1 MTEFVF
7 PFDPSERALFTAE
20 DSPLPVRWARRYSRL
35 FDDDDVRIATNQA
48 PASRGGFHYFEWRAA
63 ILLYEATGMLSLIE
77 SYQGLKHRRKQQV
90 LRRLL
95 TEEQRTLILNVN
107 RAHKAQAPDLLVYNE
122 DYSTYFFC
130 EVKGPGDRLRPPA
143 ATFSAAIS
151 KSCGVPVVITRFVR
165 LDKLARPR
173 PT

>member
-1 MTEFVF
+1 MNEFVF
-7 PFDPSERALFTAE
+7 PFDPSERARFIAK
-20 DSPLPVRWARRYSRL
+20 DSTLLVNWARRYNRL
-35 FDDDDVRIATNQA
+35 FDKDDVRIAKNQA
-48 PASRGGFHYFEWRAA
+48 PEDKGGYHYYEWRAA

-77 SYQGLKHRRKQQV
+77 SYQGREHERKQQV

-107 RAHKAQAPDLLVYNE
+107 KAYKAQAPDLLVYRE
-122 DYSTYFFC
+122 DYSTFFFC

-143 ATFSAAIS
+143 ATFAAAIS
-151 KSCGVPVVITRFVR
+151 KSCSVPVLTIRFVR
-165 LDKLARPR
+165 LDKFARPR